1 MTTTIE
7 GQPTSAEVRESL
19 AAEGRPVLLAF
30 SRGKDSIA
38 AWLALRDAG
47 VDVIPY
53 HMYLVPD
60 LAFVEE
66 SLAYFADW
74 FGYKIHN
81 IPHPSLYRWINSL
94 TFQAP
99 ERLAIIEAARLPS
112 PEYAS
117 IIGMLRTDLGLPAD
131 TWIADGV
138 RACDSP
144 VRRLSIA
151 RHGPMK
157 VGSRKVSAIWDWS
170 VAEVRERIEAA
181 GVELPVEYEWFGRSF
196 DGLDYR
202 FLGPLRDHAPDD
214 YQRVLDWFPLAGLE
228 LFRREM
234 MTCA

>member
-7 GQPTSAEVRESL
+7 GQPTSAEMRARL
-19 AAEGRPVLLAF
+19 AEEGRPVLLAF

-38 AWLALRDAG
+38 AWLALREAG

-60 LAFVEE
+60 LAFVED
-66 SLAYFADW
+66 SIAYFAEW
-74 FGYKIHN
+74 FGCRIHN
-81 IPHPSLYRWINSL
+81 IPHPSLYRWLNSF

-112 PEYAS
+112 PEYAD
-117 IIGMLRTDLGLPAD
+117 IIAMLTADLALPAD

-151 RHGPMK
+151 QHGPMK
-157 VGSRKVSAIWDWS
+157 AGSRKVSVIWDWT
-170 VAEVRERIEAA
+170 VAEVRECIQTA

-196 DGLDYR
+196 DGLDHR
-202 FLGPLRDHAPDD
+202 FLGPLRDHAPGD
-214 YQRVLDWFPLAGLE
+214 YQRVLEWFPLAELE
-228 LFRREM
+228 LFRREV
-234 MTCA
+234 MTGA

>member
-7 GQPTSAEVRESL
+7 GQPTSAKVRAIL
-19 AAEGRPVLLAF
+19 ADEGRPVLLAF

-38 AWLALRDAG
+38 AWLALRAAG

-60 LAFVEE
+60 LAFVAE

-81 IPHPSLYRWINSL
+81 IPHPSLYRWIGSC

-157 VGSRKVSAIWDWS
+157 AGSRKVSAIWDWS

-196 DGLDYR
+196 DGLDHR

-214 YQRVLDWFPLAGLE
+214 YQRVLDWFPLADLE

>member
-7 GQPTSAEVRESL
+7 GQPTSAEVRAIL
-19 AAEGRPVLLAF
+19 ADEGRPVLLAF

-60 LAFVEE
+60 LAFVAE

-81 IPHPSLYRWINSL
+81 IPHPSLYRWIGSC

-157 VGSRKVSAIWDWS
+157 AGSRKVSAIWDWS

-196 DGLDYR
+196 DGLDHR

-214 YQRVLDWFPLAGLE
+214 YQRVLDWFPLADLE

>member
-7 GQPTSAEVRESL
+7 GQPTSAEVRASL

-81 IPHPSLYRWINSL
+81 IPHPSLYRWIGSC

-157 VGSRKVSAIWDWS
+157 AGSRKVSAIWDWS

-196 DGLDYR
+196 DGLDHR

-214 YQRVLDWFPLAGLE
+214 YQRVLDWFPLADLE